1 MLHNAIIASLH
12 NPLIDTSYRRI
23 HNYLRILRLDRKIT
37 EPLALR
43 SLREHLAIIQAC
55 RRRNAAEAQAALQT
69 HFSNAMQRNM
79 GLY

>member
-1 MLHNAIIASLH
+1 M
-12 NPLIDTSYRRI
+12 
-23 HNYLRILRLDRKIT
+23 
-37 EPLALR
+37 PLALR

-55 RRRNAAEAQAALQT
+55 RHRNAAEAQAALQT